1 MSPRRTRV
9 PLVACGVALILMV
22 APARSEA
29 CEALSWIWPWN
40 WCRGAASATTYQ
52 PAYVAPSYMPTQTCS
67 YVPQTAYRA
76 VSRVIP
82 TTTCMPVTYC
92 DPCSGCPVTSYR
104 PMTSLVRTTQLIPY
118 TTYRM
123 VWSNPC
129 VSYASTSCGT
139 ACGTGCGT
147 GCGTSYAP
155 MAGTVSTTSSGC
167 SSCGTSSTPSQA
179 PYLGPTTT
187 TPAPS
192 TLTPSPEKSPSG
204 SGAPPTFKDQKP
216 VTEAPMGP
224 IPDSDIQ
231 QNSFKKPQIIDPT
244 NRTTAKP
251 IVHADYVQP
260 VSYDSASAERSVDYS
275 GWRASR

>member
-9 PLVACGVALILMV
+9 ALVACGMALILMG
-22 APARSEA
+22 APARSDA
-29 CEALSWIWPWN
+29 CEALSWICPWN

-67 YVPQTAYRA
+67 YVPRTAYRA
-76 VSRVIP
+76 VSRMVP

-92 DPCSGCPVTSYR
+92 DPCSGCPVTCYR
-104 PMTSLVRTTQLIPY
+104 PMTGLVRTTQLIPY

-123 VWSNPC
+123 VWSNPR
-129 VSYASTSCGT
+129 VSYASP
-139 ACGTGCGT
+139 CGTGCGT
-147 GCGTSYAP
+147 GYAP
-155 MAGTVSTTSSGC
+155 MVGTYSTTSSGC
-167 SSCGTSSTPSQA
+167 SSCGTPSTSSPARTA
-179 PYLGPTTT
+179 VDATT
-187 TPAPS
+187 TPAPA
-192 TLTPSPEKSPSG
+192 LTPSPETSPSG
-204 SGAPPTFKDQKP
+204 SGAPQTFQGQKP
-216 VTEAPMGP
+216 VTEAPMDP

-251 IVHADYVQP
+251 IVRAGYVQP
-260 VSYDSASAERSVDYS
+260 VSYGATVSAPAAVDYG